1 MLNAKVVPNIESCV
15 KRLGSTPVVK
25 YVAPPVCLIRNWYPE
40 AAEAGVAVTVAVID
54 DTIAGASTVPHVGAD
69 KLMVGIA
76 SVNKSHSAPYAVVS
90 VALFDGSKY
99 VYATDTL

>member
-25 YVAPPVCLIRNWYPE
+25 YVAPPVCLIRNWYPDDP
-40 AAEAGVAVTVAVID
+40 EAGAAVTVAVID
-54 DTIAGASTVPHVGAD
+54 VNNVGASTVPHVGAT

-76 SVNKSHSAPYAVVS
+76 GVNKSHSAPYAVVS
-90 VALFDGSKY
+90 VELSDGFKY

>member
-25 YVAPPVCLIRNWYPE
+25 YVAPPVCLIRNWYPD
-40 AAEAGVAVTVAVID
+40 APEAGAAVTVAVID
-54 DTIAGASTVPHVGAD
+54 VKTLGVSIVPHVGAT

-76 SVNKSHSAPYAVVS
+76 GVNKSHSAPYADVS
-90 VALFDGSKY
+90 VELSDGFKY